1 MKLDLAGVLSLI
13 AQLQSYEAGQAVSIP
28 LDLTAQLGPKASGS
42 ITLKKDSTGRLTF
55 SIAIGTVS

>member
-28 LDLTAQLGPKASGS
+28 LDLTAQLAACHPRHSVASGKRQHDNYS
-42 ITLKKDSTGRLTF
+42 ESKRT
-55 SIAIGTVS
+55 